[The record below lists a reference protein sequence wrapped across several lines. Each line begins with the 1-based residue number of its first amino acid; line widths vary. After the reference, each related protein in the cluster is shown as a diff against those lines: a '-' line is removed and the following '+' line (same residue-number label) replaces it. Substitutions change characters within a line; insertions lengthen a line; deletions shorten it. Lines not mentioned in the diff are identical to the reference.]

1 MGVNVDFNS
10 DVVLDD
16 EVDDNDEDEEE
27 IGTSR
32 RNA

>member
-10 DVVLDD
+10 DVVLGD
-16 EVDDNDEDEEE
+16 EVDDNEDEEE
-27 IGTSR
+27 IGTSG